1 MQIYVYT
8 FFMMEI
14 NLFAAVSFVDLIRK
28 PKLMKICNR
37 ITSKLFTFQ
46 NLKNT
51 IFFNKKPKWVKTYL
65 VQQINV

>member
-1 MQIYVYT
+1 
-8 FFMMEI
+8 MMEI

-51 IFFNKKPKWVKTYL
+51 IFLITDNKKPKWVKTYL